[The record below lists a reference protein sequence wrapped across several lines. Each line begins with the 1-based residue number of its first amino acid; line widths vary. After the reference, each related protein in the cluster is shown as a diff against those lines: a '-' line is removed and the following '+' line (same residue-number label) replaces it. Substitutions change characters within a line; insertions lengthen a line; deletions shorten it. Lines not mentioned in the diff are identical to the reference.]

1 MSTTT
6 LSDMNKGVWLENLS
20 WPEAREK
27 IAAHWPVIVP
37 IGAIAKEHGAHLPLN
52 TDFLLARE
60 LASRIA
66 AELPVIVA
74 PIVTMG
80 YYPAFVRY
88 PGTQHLRP
96 DTFQALLTDV
106 FDKLVRD
113 GVRHIAV
120 VNTGVSTEAPLR
132 IVVREFYERTGIR
145 VLTADIAS
153 LGQSSKALLRQKLG
167 GHGDEAETSMILAIA
182 PRAVRMDKAV
192 VDYGNA
198 LAAPRTVFYVP
209 TIFDGDPACGPDYSA
224 TGVRGDPTLASAEKG
239 RAILADMAAEL
250 VGGLRQCF
258 PEAFK

>member
-1 MSTTT
+1 M
-6 LSDMNKGVWLENLS
+6 DKGVWLENLS
-20 WPEAREK
+20 WPEARDK
-27 IAAHWPVIVP
+27 IDAGWPVIVP

-66 AELPVIVA
+66 TELPVIVA
-74 PIVTMG
+74 PIISMG

-96 DTFQALLTDV
+96 DTFQAVLTDV

-113 GVRHIAV
+113 GVRRIAV
-120 VNTGVSTEAPLR
+120 INTGVSTEAPLR

-145 VLTADIAS
+145 ILTADIAL
-153 LGQSSKALLRQKLG
+153 LGQRSKALMQQKLG

-182 PRAVRMDKAV
+182 PHAVRMDQAV

-198 LAAPRTVFYVP
+198 LAAPHTVFYVP
-209 TIFDGDPACGPDYSA
+209 TIFDGDPASGPDYSVS
-224 TGVRGDPTLASAEKG
+224 GVRGDPTLASAEKG

-250 VGGLRQCF
+250 VAGLCQSF
-258 PEAFK
+258 PEALP